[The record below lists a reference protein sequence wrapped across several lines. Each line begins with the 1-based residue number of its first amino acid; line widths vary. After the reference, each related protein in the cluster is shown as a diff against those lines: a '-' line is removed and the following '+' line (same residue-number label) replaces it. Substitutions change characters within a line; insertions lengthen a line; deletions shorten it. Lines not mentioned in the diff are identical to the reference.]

1 MTDLPTSQIVVDAI
15 IAIVVAVLAYGATS
29 LVALRKDT
37 RKGQADEVDLFNQVK
52 MAAAEQMR
60 EMRTEL
66 AELRTRVDQ
75 SEALAEE
82 ARQARERL
90 RREFIAAMEY
100 VGRLESLLK
109 AQGLTVPDRP
119 SLLRDDA

>member
-100 VGRLESLLK
+100 VGRLESHLK